1 MNGAAPT
8 SGSSDEQQN
17 AHKYVPSY
25 IMHNGRQLQYIRSC
39 FAAIAGSAAGIL
51 GLTNLSGF
59 LFYALSWIV
68 LSLLL
73 IVRTSG
79 GSRFFARGYKAFLL
93 DGLFGSLLSY
103 ILFHTLVYGL
113 VHLYQ

>member
-1 MNGAAPT
+1 MNPPNQ
-8 SGSSDEQQN
+8 D
-17 AHKYVPSY
+17 AHLYVPSH
-25 IMHNGRQLQYIRSC
+25 IMHNTRQLQYIRSC

-59 LFYALSWIV
+59 LFYALSWTI

-73 IVRTSG
+73 IARTSNMKKY
-79 GSRFFARGYKAFLL
+79 FIQGYKEVVF
-93 DGLFGSLLSY
+93 DGALSGLLSF
-103 ILFHTLVYGL
+103 ILFHTLLYGL